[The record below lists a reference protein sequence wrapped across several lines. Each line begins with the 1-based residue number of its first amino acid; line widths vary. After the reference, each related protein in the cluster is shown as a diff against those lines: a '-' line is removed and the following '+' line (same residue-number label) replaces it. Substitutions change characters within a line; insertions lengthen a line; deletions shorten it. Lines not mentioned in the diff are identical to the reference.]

1 MIHRIASAAVALLAL
16 SGAARA
22 DNPDH
27 EAIWKRYWLAIYTY
41 QRCNEV
47 DFSQAQYDAMVH
59 VINQK
64 VQHDLGAGVRTMLM
78 SDAKS
83 EARDLTFR
91 YGCNSPEAAVPL
103 TFYKSDLAPVV
114 H

>member
-1 MIHRIASAAVALLAL
+1 
-16 SGAARA
+16 
-22 DNPDH
+22 
-27 EAIWKRYWLAIYTY
+27 
-41 QRCNEV
+41 
-47 DFSQAQYDAMVH
+47 
-59 VINQK
+59 
-64 VQHDLGAGVRTMLM
+64 MLM